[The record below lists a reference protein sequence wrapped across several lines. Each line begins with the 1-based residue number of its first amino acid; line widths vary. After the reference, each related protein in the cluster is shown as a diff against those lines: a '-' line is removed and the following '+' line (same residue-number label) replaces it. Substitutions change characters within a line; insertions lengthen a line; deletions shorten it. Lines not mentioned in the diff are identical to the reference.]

1 MSTPAWRSREY
12 TVSMPMPAAR
22 VALLLLSCSAVP
34 ARAQP
39 ALRRSPCQHRI
50 HTRRCGELHL
60 QAPRERRRTVDRL
73 DPAEVARLI
82 EAAYSHSSRYGFM
95 LKMLFYTGARVSE
108 FVQFRVEDLHLT
120 LDPPQVY
127 IAKAKGGSD
136 GYVPL
141 LPAVAQELRTYLDG
155 RVTGY
160 VFESNRLNPY
170 TTRYV
175 QRLVHEAAQRAGII
189 KRVTPHRL
197 RASVATILLD
207 AGMPLDQVQKFLR
220 HKRIATTQI
229 YAETSLQGM
238 SDNYLRAFGGKQLN
252 AL

>member
-1 MSTPAWRSREY
+1 
-12 TVSMPMPAAR
+12 MPIAA
-22 VALLLLSCSAVP
+22 ATGSCS
-34 ARAQP
+34 RCC
-39 ALRRSPCQHRI
+39 S
-50 HTRRCGELHL
+50 TR
-60 QAPRERRRTVDRL
+60 
-73 DPAEVARLI
+73 
-82 EAAYSHSSRYGFM
+82 
-95 LKMLFYTGARVSE
+95 ARVSE
-108 FVQFRVEDLHLT
+108 FVQFRVQDLHLT

-141 LPAVAQELRTYLDG
+141 LPAVAQELRTYLGG

-160 VFESNRLNPY
+160 VFESNRLKPY

-197 RASVATILLD
+197 RASVETILLD

-220 HKRIATTQI
+220 HKRITTTQI

-238 SDNYLRAFGGKQLN
+238 SDNYLRAFGGRIERTP
-252 AL
+252 A